1 MRTDFRCLF
10 GILTGKRSVRKGS
23 PANSLR
29 TMRPSTTLIAIAC
42 AAAPLPALAQTV
54 PPDTVTTVF
63 VTDTIED
70 FGAVGGIAVD
80 QLGYVHIADF
90 RNAVWRLSPDGELIK
105 LADGLYGASGNAI
118 GPHGYLYQSS
128 FYGNYVSRISRT
140 GEVETWAAEGL
151 SGPVGIAAAP
161 TGELFVVNCNADS
174 ISRIAADR
182 TVTQFAKSDL
192 MACPNG
198 ITFDDRGDLYVVNF
212 NNPSVLRVTPD
223 GTVHPFT
230 DVPGNAGNGHIVF
243 TRGAFFVTKLR
254 GNQVF
259 RVQRDGSWAALAG
272 TGEAGEADGPA
283 LQATLTRPNGI
294 GASPNGD
301 VLWVN
306 DLVEGPGLGRG
317 VSVVALRRIRLMSLA
332 DALLAVAP
340 DAGADALRAAYSAY
354 RDARPGE
361 DSSASAIALGYQW
374 LSSGRALDAVT
385 VFELNAASFPDDA
398 TSQFQLGEAF
408 RYTGQPERAAAQY
421 RRALEL
427 DPDHPAAR
435 SRLAQVS

>member
-1 MRTDFRCLF
+1 MGGD
-10 GILTGKRSVRKGS
+10 TGDDGRSVHF
-23 PANSLR
+23 
-29 TMRPSTTLIAIAC
+29 MRRAALLLSIVGTTV
-42 AAAPLPALAQTV
+42 PLAALAQTV

-63 VTDTIED
+63 VTDTIPD

-90 RNAVWRLSPDGELIK
+90 RNAVWRLSPDGELVK

-118 GPHGYLYQSS
+118 GPQGYLYQSS

-140 GEVETWAAEGL
+140 GEVETWASEGL

-161 TGELFVVNCNADS
+161 TGELYVVNCNADS
-174 ISRIAADR
+174 IARIGPDR
-182 TVTQFAKSDL
+182 RVTQFAKSDL

-223 GTVHPFT
+223 GAVHAFT
-230 DVPGNAGNGHIVF
+230 EVPGNAGNGHIVF

-259 RVQRDGSWAALAG
+259 RVQRDGSWAPLAG
-272 TGEAGEADGPA
+272 TGDAGETDGPA
-283 LQATLTRPNGI
+283 LEATLTRPNGI
-294 GASPNGD
+294 GASPTGD

-306 DLVEGPGLGRG
+306 DLTDGPGLGRG
-317 VSVVALRRIRLMSLA
+317 VSVVSLRRIRLMSLA

-340 DAGADALRAAYSAY
+340 DAGDEALRAAYAAY
-354 RDARPGE
+354 SDARPGE

-374 LSSGRALDAVT
+374 LSNGRAGDAVT
-385 VFELNAASFPDDA
+385 VFELNAASFPEDA
-398 TSQFQLGEAF
+398 NSQFQLGEAF

-427 DPDHPAAR
+427 DPGHPTAR
-435 SRLAQVS
+435 SRLAQVT